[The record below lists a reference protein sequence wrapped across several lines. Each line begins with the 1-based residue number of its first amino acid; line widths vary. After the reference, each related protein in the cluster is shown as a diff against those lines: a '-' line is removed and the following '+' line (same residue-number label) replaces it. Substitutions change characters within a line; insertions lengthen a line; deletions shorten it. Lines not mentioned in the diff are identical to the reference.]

1 MVGCIPTLYGTYK
14 YFDDAGEDFY
24 NLWKS
29 LSKEKQQ
36 RVEKLSN
43 HFENLCVFLQ
53 EAVVLFVGAT
63 VYSRMQD
70 PDIPLWFN
78 LYFAI
83 VWPLFALVV
92 LYGFNFFV
100 FGICL
105 IVCVSHTANTEI
117 IKIRTNIIQKFS
129 DYKGEGEKTIL
140 KNFSNDI
147 LRTSVKLS
155 KVYKYIGKILSIFLV
170 IIMFGILF
178 PLADTVISIVQGQ
191 TIFIEWLIF
200 LFGVYMPVVI
210 YAAIVLLSTSIS
222 PSNEYTVFIEQLQ
235 KPDILFTISRMYGSE
250 AHGMSYFFAGLETSR
265 KDVVW
270 KIFGIPLT
278 FAVYQKVIGSLVSI
292 IILSMTFALRSS
304 LTL

>member
-1 MVGCIPTLYGTYK
+1 M
-14 YFDDAGEDFY
+14 
-24 NLWKS
+24 
-29 LSKEKQQ
+29 
-36 RVEKLSN
+36 
-43 HFENLCVFLQ
+43 
-53 EAVVLFVGAT
+53 
-63 VYSRMQD
+63 
-70 PDIPLWFN
+70 
-78 LYFAI
+78 
-83 VWPLFALVV
+83 
-92 LYGFNFFV
+92 
-100 FGICL
+100 
-105 IVCVSHTANTEI
+105 
-117 IKIRTNIIQKFS
+117 
-129 DYKGEGEKTIL
+129 
-140 KNFSNDI
+140 
-147 LRTSVKLS
+147 
-155 KVYKYIGKILSIFLV
+155 LV
-170 IIMFGILF
+170 IIMFTILF

-191 TIFIEWLIF
+191 TLFIGWLIF

-235 KPDILFTISRMYGSE
+235 KPDILFTISRIYGSE